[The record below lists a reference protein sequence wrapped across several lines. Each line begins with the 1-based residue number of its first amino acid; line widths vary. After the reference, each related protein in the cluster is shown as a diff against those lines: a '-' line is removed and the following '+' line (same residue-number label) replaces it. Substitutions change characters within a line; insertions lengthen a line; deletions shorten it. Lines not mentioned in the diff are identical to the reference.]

1 MKIFANKAVMTF
13 MVIVGT
19 VIGSGFLSGK
29 EIVVFFSRFGNMSYF
44 CIFIAFFLFFAL
56 FYYFLKFGDIIVDK
70 LSKSKFSNILNCFI
84 CFTLSSAMFAGIF
97 SLVEDMHFV
106 IKLATMLIVFVYA
119 CRVAIKGAS
128 LLERL
133 NLILVP
139 IMIIFLLI
147 NLIRLFSVK
156 SGSLF
161 LGGFYPFS
169 LFFCILYVVL
179 NTSNSAIV
187 ISSFGKDLSNKQKVQ
202 VSFFSAL
209 ALCLILLFANIVLL
223 QNSFVFGEDM
233 PILELF
239 VGPQKF
245 VMSLIIL
252 LGCVTTLFSLVYSN
266 TGSLRG
272 VCNNNIFVLF
282 IGVVMPFALSFMGFG
297 FIVSKFYPLTS
308 VLGIFLLCD
317 LLLFPLFK
325 KVYKKIHSASK
336 NRQ

>member
-1 MKIFANKAVMTF
+1 MSN
-13 MVIVGT
+13 
-19 VIGSGFLSGK
+19 
-29 EIVVFFSRFGNMSYF
+29 RF
-44 CIFIAFFLFFAL
+44 
-56 FYYFLKFGDIIVDK
+56 
-70 LSKSKFSNILNCFI
+70 
-84 CFTLSSAMFAGIF
+84 
-97 SLVEDMHFV
+97 
-106 IKLATMLIVFVYA
+106 
-119 CRVAIKGAS
+119 
-128 LLERL
+128 
-133 NLILVP
+133 VP

-209 ALCLILLFANIVLL
+209 LL

-325 KVYKKIHSASK
+325 KVYKKIQSASK